1 VTCIYIVAID
11 VESSLPSKRR
21 SERFEFPPR
30 KGRADGVAAIRGE
43 ALEIPLLRFV
53 EVEDVVVELGTVQ
66 ILDAK
71 LPRACLPDS
80 SIA

>member
-1 VTCIYIVAID
+1 L
-11 VESSLPSKRR
+11 SSLLGKVARTELPLFAARPSR
-21 SERFEFPPR
+21 
-30 KGRADGVAAIRGE
+30 
-43 ALEIPLLRFV
+43 IPLLRFV